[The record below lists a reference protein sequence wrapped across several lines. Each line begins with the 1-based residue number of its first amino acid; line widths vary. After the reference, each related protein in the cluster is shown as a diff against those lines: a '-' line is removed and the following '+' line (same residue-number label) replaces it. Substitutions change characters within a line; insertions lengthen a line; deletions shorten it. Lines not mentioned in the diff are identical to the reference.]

1 MVVSPFII
9 TNDPLKIE
17 QVVQAVYDVT
27 NSTLA
32 RQGAV
37 TSFIVQVRGQNLGKQ
52 VLRLEYEAYKP
63 LAIKTFE
70 RIETEAQSR
79 WPGIV
84 MALHHRLGVLAV
96 GETSVAIA
104 VSSPHRAESFA
115 ACRYAIERIKQIAPI
130 WKHEFFEGGDIWVE
144 GATADPDDE
153 DARED
158 AYRRACV

>member
-37 TSFIVQVRGQNLGKQ
+37 TSFIGQVRGQNLGKQ

-104 VSSPHRAESFA
+104 VSSPHRAESFVA
-115 ACRYAIERIKQIAPI
+115 MRLNVSSKLRQYGNTSFSKVATFGSKVQRLTQTMRTHGKTRIAEHACN
-130 WKHEFFEGGDIWVE
+130 
-144 GATADPDDE
+144 
-153 DARED
+153 
-158 AYRRACV
+158 C